1 MRIASQGTLQ
11 PERLSIQQ
19 AASKTAAFSMAL
31 KTTQTQLQNDA
42 LNGWVMRIDAR
53 GQMLASQRTL
63 ENLVEYK
70 QAIKQFIGETVRC
83 GLYLADEQSR
93 TSKSRLKPAQIIKII
108 DQKLIEIHDQI
119 LDNEKDGIGTL
130 DLVGEIKGMLINL
143 YM

>member
-1 MRIASQGTLQ
+1 MRIASQSTLQ

-42 LNGWVMRIDAR
+42 LNGWMMRIDAR
-53 GQMLASQRTL
+53 GQKLASQRTL

-70 QAIKQFIGETVRC
+70 QAIKQFIGETIRC
-83 GLYLADEQSR
+83 GLHLADQQSH
-93 TSKSRLKPAQIIKII
+93 TSNDGLKPMQIIKII
-108 DQKLIEIHDQI
+108 DQKLIETQDQL

-130 DLVGEIKGMLINL
+130 DLIGEIKGLLINL